1 MYVQSQSFHSI
12 IPTHME
18 GGTCWIPGCW
28 LMMDLPVDADGEDA
42 DEECDEDRCGNSS
55 R

>member
-1 MYVQSQSFHSI
+1 MFNHNHFMALFQLIWRV
-12 IPTHME
+12 E
-18 GGTCWIPGCW
+18 RDGCW